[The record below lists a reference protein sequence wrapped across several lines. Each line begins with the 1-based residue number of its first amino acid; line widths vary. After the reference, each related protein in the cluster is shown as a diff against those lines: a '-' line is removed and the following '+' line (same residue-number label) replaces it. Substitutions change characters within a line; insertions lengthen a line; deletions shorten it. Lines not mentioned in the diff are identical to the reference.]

1 MHSASI
7 SPAKPYEERFV
18 KRFVGEDREECPI
31 CVDNDEFTYKS
42 WVRLK
47 ACAHFFHQHCI
58 DLWLEHKQT
67 CPVCVQDVWGRK
79 EVRDAVR
86 DTVRDIVRDAVR
98 DDRVRVESVQS
109 VENGES
115 SVSLQ
120 IVVNNGRYAPYIP
133 PRFPRQECISTES
146 VRCYCCVFVMGI
158 VVLMATVLVLKS

>member
-18 KRFVGEDREECPI
+18 KRFVGEEREECPI

-79 EVRDAVR
+79 EEDNDER
-86 DTVRDIVRDAVR
+86 
-98 DDRVRVESVQS
+98 
-109 VENGES
+109 
-115 SVSLQ
+115 SVSVQ
-120 IVVNNGRYAPYIP
+120 IVVNHHPA
-133 PRFPRQECISTES
+133 RFQGHICISNES
-146 VRCYCCVFVMGI
+146 IRCYCCVVVIGI
-158 VVLMATVLVLKS
+158 VTLMATVIMLKQ